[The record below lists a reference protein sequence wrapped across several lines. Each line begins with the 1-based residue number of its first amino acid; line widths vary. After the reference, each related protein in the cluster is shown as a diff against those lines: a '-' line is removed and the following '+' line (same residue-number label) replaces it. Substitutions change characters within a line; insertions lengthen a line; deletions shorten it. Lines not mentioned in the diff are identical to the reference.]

1 MCWKHHASN
10 RRSFVTENELEVVMA
25 RIKNSKTSE
34 VEEHFSW
41 AGYTAPNPPDAD
53 EAPDPMEMVGYEMVQ
68 DTVLDD
74 PDNHPNEETE
84 K

>member
-1 MCWKHHASN
+1 MAKIKSS
-10 RRSFVTENELEVVMA
+10 RSTDDV
-25 RIKNSKTSE
+25 
-34 VEEHFSW
+34 VEERFSW

-74 PDNHPNEETE
+74 PDSDLDEEEETE
-84 K
+84 H